1 MIKVHFEILTKNWSK
16 RLTYHFKYY
25 EVFYLS
31 KIFSNDPFRIKKMI
45 MKIKKLKFKN

>member
-31 KIFSNDPFRIKKMI
+31 KIFSNDPFRIKKKDDNEI
-45 MKIKKLKFKN
+45 KKIKI